1 MSTAMKPT
9 LLLAAAFLAASSS
22 LLAQV
27 EGGLGGGGPM
37 DDPVG
42 RPDCLSPSDRAM
54 IAQAVADW
62 QDSGQALPGYAGIA
76 PLQHYPQAGNQYED
90 LWISNYVDL
99 DGSSGTLDWHCWSY
113 TYDGHD
119 ASDSIIR
126 SFGEQLLGVP
136 IFAVDDGVVISTD
149 DGHPDMNTVWA
160 GQPANFVLVDHGGG
174 RTGYYWHMKN
184 GSVAVSPSDPVVAGQ
199 QLGLTASSG
208 ISNYPHLHF
217 AIYDGAFVTEPYT
230 GACNPGVSSWVD
242 QDPLMTTPF
251 AWDFGFAREDMAPYA
266 LPDPLPRTGQYAFTD
281 DFLYHWLMLPSL
293 PPFSDWRVVYK
304 RPDGTTAFDSG
315 TVGFGNAVHY
325 NFSWW
330 WWNYDVTDMN
340 TIAGEWTLEL
350 SINGALLVDAPID
363 VVPTPIGGFNHAP
376 EPITAELL
384 PAGPTINDVLKAA
397 VTSDSIVDD
406 HDYDM
411 VSHDWVWTLDGTV
424 ERSVTTGARS
434 DQYPAL
440 PFGGYVTVDVT
451 PTDGTDSG
459 ATVELTAEIQGPA
472 FTTRGQGLGG
482 LTGTPV
488 IVGVGDLAPSSNVK
502 VILADAAKN
511 STAFIVVGA
520 AELNL
525 PFKGGVLGPDPNPP
539 GFFVGL
545 QTDNDGFTLVDTTW
559 PAGFP
564 PGVPIW
570 MQWWIQDPTG
580 PNGFTATETLKG
592 ITP

>member
-1 MSTAMKPT
+1 MKRA
-9 LLLAAAFLAASSS
+9 LLAAALILTTPAS
-22 LLAQV
+22 LLSQ
-27 EGGLGGGGPM
+27 GGLHGGGSL
-37 DDPVG
+37 DDPVE
-42 RPDCLSPSDRAM
+42 RPDCISPAEREL
-54 IAQAVADW
+54 IARLTAEWQA
-62 QDSGQALPGYAGIA
+62 SGNALPAYAGVA
-76 PLQHYPQAGNQYED
+76 PFAFYPQAGNQYED

-99 DGSSGTLDWHCWSY
+99 DGSGGILDWNCTGY

-126 SFGEQLLGVP
+126 SFGEQALGVP

-184 GSVAVSPSDPVVAGQ
+184 GSVAVSASDPVVAGQ

-217 AIYDGAFVTEPYT
+217 GIYDFGTDTEPYT
-230 GACNPGVSSWVD
+230 GTCNPGPSGWVD

-251 AWDFGFAREDMAPYA
+251 VWDFGFARDDITTYQ
-266 LPDPLPRTGQYAFTD
+266 LPDELPRTGHVAFAD
-281 DFLYHWLMLPSL
+281 PLIYHWLMLPSL
-293 PPFSDWRVVYK
+293 PAFSDWRVVYK
-304 RPDGTTAFDSG
+304 RPDGSTAFDSG
-315 TVGFGNAVHY
+315 TVGFGNPVHY

-330 WWNYDVTDMN
+330 KWSYDIFEMHSL
-340 TIAGEWTLEL
+340 AGEWSLEL

-363 VVPTPIGGFNHAP
+363 VLPVHDPLFNHAP

-384 PAGPTINDVLKAA
+384 PASPTINDILLAK
-397 VTSDSIVDD
+397 VTSDSVMDD

-411 VSHDWVWTLDGTV
+411 LTHDWVWTVDGTV

-434 DQYPAL
+434 DQLPAL

-451 PTDGTDSG
+451 PSDGTASG

-502 VILADAAKN
+502 VILASAAKN

-559 PAGFP
+559 PPGFP
-564 PGVPIW
+564 PNVSIW

-580 PNGFTATETLKG
+580 PKGFTATETLEG